1 MPHARSF
8 HPIRWRQPLI
18 LLLFLWISVSPA
30 MAQDSHQILVQR
42 SDGTPVASVAGMEV
56 RGYAG
61 SSWRETGTFEG
72 QGLFSFLDPAVT
84 TARIILNGISSDSV
98 PLGQSAQLVD
108 FAVQVLKSPQ
118 AGGGGRN
125 VNEVRLY
132 QGSTWRANLAQSGA
146 AGEYHIDVVDGVDL
160 RAHVIKDG
168 LGQFTDAVRPVDSD
182 AIDTQFQLVDF
193 AVQVLKSPQAGGGG
207 RNVNEV
213 RLYQG
218 STWRANLAQSGAAGE
233 YHIDVVDG
241 VDLRAYCILE
251 GLGAFGSTVR
261 PADSAERDDTMQLV
275 DFFIA
280 LDSQDCQAVPLSEVR
295 LYQGNTWRGNFS
307 FASPVR
313 ELHHDV
319 VPGVEVRAWL
329 SRSGIGTFTA
339 ACTPGTRTDQP
350 DLILAAPT
358 VRFDPLDGASQARLY
373 EGNTHRMTL
382 NRAPEGDFSVV
393 LVEGMSGLRFWI
405 SSAFSPE
412 FAVSN
417 QSGIL
422 ADDGTSL
429 VQSTVDTCWEPN
441 DDVAATVLTDL
452 VASPGA
458 TGLIE
463 LSWTLLDGHSFV
475 LFHLQRDG
483 TWLNTSI
490 PVAAGIREYR
500 FVDPEPAVGL
510 VSWRIWGEELD
521 GTQQLLAELTSQALP
536 ESFELLG
543 AWPNPFNPDTRLRL
557 SLDRERDIQL
567 SVYNLQ
573 GALVSELHR
582 GILPAGM
589 HDVTFSGTGLSSG
602 VYLVRLQSGDAQRS
616 MKVMLVK

>member
-1 MPHARSF
+1 
-8 HPIRWRQPLI
+8 
-18 LLLFLWISVSPA
+18 
-30 MAQDSHQILVQR
+30 
-42 SDGTPVASVAGMEV
+42 
-56 RGYAG
+56 
-61 SSWRETGTFEG
+61 
-72 QGLFSFLDPAVT
+72 
-84 TARIILNGISSDSV
+84 
-98 PLGQSAQLVD
+98 
-108 FAVQVLKSPQ
+108 
-118 AGGGGRN
+118 
-125 VNEVRLY
+125 
-132 QGSTWRANLAQSGA
+132 
-146 AGEYHIDVVDGVDL
+146 
-160 RAHVIKDG
+160 
-168 LGQFTDAVRPVDSD
+168 FTDAVRPVDSD

-193 AVQVLKSPQAGGGG
+193 AVQVLKSPQAGGSG

-218 STWRANLAQSGAAGE
+218 NTWRANLAQSGEAGE

-251 GLGAFGSTVR
+251 GLGAFGATLR
-261 PADSAERDDTMQLV
+261 PADSAELDDTIQLV

-280 LDSQDCQAVPLSEVR
+280 LDSQECQAVPLSEVR

-307 FASPVR
+307 LASPVQ

-319 VPGVEVRAWL
+319 VPGVNVRAWL
-329 SRSGIGTFTA
+329 SRSGIGTFTD
-339 ACTPGTRTDQP
+339 ACIPGTQPDQP

-382 NRAPEGDFSVV
+382 NRSPEGDFRVV

-405 SSAFSPE
+405 SSTFSPE
-412 FAVSN
+412 FAVST
-417 QSGIL
+417 QSGTL

-429 VQSTVDTCWEPN
+429 IQSSVDSCWELN

-452 VASPGA
+452 SAAPGA
-458 TGLIE
+458 AGLVE

-483 TWLNTSI
+483 IWLNTGI
-490 PVAAGIREYR
+490 PVEEGIREYR
-500 FVDPEPAVGL
+500 FVDPEPAVGS
-510 VSWRIWGEELD
+510 VSWRIWGEALD
-521 GTQQLLAELTSQALP
+521 GTQLLLAELTSQALP

-557 SLDRERDIQL
+557 SLDRERDVQL

-573 GALVSELHR
+573 GARVAELHR
-582 GILPAGM
+582 GVLPAGQ
-589 HDVTFSGTGLSSG
+589 HEVTFSGVGLASG